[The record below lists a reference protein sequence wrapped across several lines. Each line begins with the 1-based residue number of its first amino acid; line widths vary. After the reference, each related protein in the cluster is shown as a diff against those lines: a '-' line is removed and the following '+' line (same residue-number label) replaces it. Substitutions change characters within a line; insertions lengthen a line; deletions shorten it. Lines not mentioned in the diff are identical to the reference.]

1 MITNPEYQRTYVYKD
16 DKASKL
22 IESALMKIPLPSI
35 YLCEEGNGKYSVIDG
50 QQRLVSFF
58 RFLNN
63 EFSLKK
69 LEVRSDLNGK
79 LYKELSEEDQTCID
93 DTSLRTIIILKESSE
108 SKYDI
113 FERLNRGAVTLK
125 EQELRNCVYRG
136 PYNQMLHELFSNK
149 RVAKMFVNE
158 NRRMSYEENILRF
171 FALRDYMKYKNSMK
185 QQLNEYMDA
194 HQNDDEISIKRDR
207 DLFNKT
213 LAAVAEILGEDAFY
227 NVDYEKKTF
236 SKKFSATFYDSIMV
250 AFSFFDTNKMIGHR
264 DEIASKI
271 KNLKLND
278 DNYHISCYAATGS
291 KDRVIG
297 RIDAVIS
304 ILKSILGITGVTN
317 EPRLFDSSIKQK
329 LWEKQKHKCPI
340 CGQEIVNLDEAKIDH
355 IVPYAHGGATEESN
369 AQLTHMICNLAK
381 SDKTNY

>member
-1 MITNPEYQRTYVYKD
+1 MITNPVYQRTYVYKD

-22 IESALMKIPLPSI
+22 IESALMKIPLSSI

-93 DTSLRTIIILKESSE
+93 DTSIRTIIILKESSE

-136 PYNQMLHELFSNK
+136 PYNQMLHELSSNK

-158 NRRMSYEENILRF
+158 NRRMSYEENI
-171 FALRDYMKYKNSMK
+171 
-185 QQLNEYMDA
+185 
-194 HQNDDEISIKRDR
+194 
-207 DLFNKT
+207 
-213 LAAVAEILGEDAFY
+213 
-227 NVDYEKKTF
+227 
-236 SKKFSATFYDSIMV
+236 
-250 AFSFFDTNKMIGHR
+250 
-264 DEIASKI
+264 
-271 KNLKLND
+271 
-278 DNYHISCYAATGS
+278 
-291 KDRVIG
+291 
-297 RIDAVIS
+297 
-304 ILKSILGITGVTN
+304 
-317 EPRLFDSSIKQK
+317 
-329 LWEKQKHKCPI
+329 
-340 CGQEIVNLDEAKIDH
+340 
-355 IVPYAHGGATEESN
+355 
-369 AQLTHMICNLAK
+369 
-381 SDKTNY
+381 